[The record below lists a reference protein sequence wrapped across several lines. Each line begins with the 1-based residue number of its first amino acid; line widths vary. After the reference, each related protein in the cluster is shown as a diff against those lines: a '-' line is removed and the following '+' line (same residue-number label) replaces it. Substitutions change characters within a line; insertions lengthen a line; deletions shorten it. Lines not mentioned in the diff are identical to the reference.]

1 MVADTKQISLQE
13 SIANVIDV
21 QMLFALMILCGI
33 GITMMMSTTVEIGYK
48 SHADAFF
55 HVKKQMVFLLLG
67 VLCVFTVA
75 RIRLAYWEQLGP
87 FLLIVTIVL
96 LVMVLIPGLGTTVN
110 ASSRWIALGPIS
122 LQVSEFTKV
131 AMIVYLSGYIVRHG
145 TNVQKKFSAFINPMA
160 LVSVIAVLMMMEPD
174 FGSTVVLTALVFM
187 MLYLGGVRLAPFI
200 LSTAFSVLVMYF
212 LARNNEERW
221 SRVTTFWRPFEDP
234 LGDGFQLTQAL
245 IAIGNGG
252 IFGEGLGGSIQKLFY
267 LTEAHN
273 DFVFAV
279 LAEELGL
286 IGIAILLCTYFM
298 FIWRCFSLATSAQ
311 KQHMMFAQHIAYGCG
326 SWFALQATIHVGV
339 NMGLLPTKGL
349 SMPFISV
356 GGSNLLA
363 SCIAVGLL
371 VRVYM
376 EVNRQGARRVH
387 RPRRTNT
394 RKAG

>member
-1 MVADTKQISLQE
+1 MVSDNKQISLQE
-13 SIANVIDV
+13 SIANIIDV
-21 QMLFALMILCGI
+21 QMLLALMILCGI
-33 GITMMMSTTVEIGYK
+33 GITMMTSTTVEIGYK

-55 HVKKQMVFLLLG
+55 FVKKQMMFLLLG
-67 VLCVFTVA
+67 ALCVFAMA

-87 FLLIVTIVL
+87 LLLMATIVL
-96 LVMVLIPGLGTTVN
+96 LVMVLIPSLGTN
-110 ASSRWIALGPIS
+110 INGSSRWIALGPIS

-131 AMIVYLSGYIVRHG
+131 AMIIYLSGYIVRHG
-145 TNVQKKFSAFINPMA
+145 SNVQQNFSAFINPMV
-160 LVSVIAVLMMMEPD
+160 LVSIIAVLLMMEPD
-174 FGSTVVLTALVFM
+174 FGSTVVLTALVFT

-200 LSTAFSVLVMYF
+200 LSTALSVLVMYF
-212 LARNNEERW
+212 LARSNEERW

-273 DFVFAV
+273 DFVFSV

-286 IGIAILLCTYFM
+286 MGIAILLCAYFV
-298 FIWRCFSLATSAQ
+298 FIWRCFSLAGSAQ
-311 KQHMMFAQHIAYGCG
+311 KQHMTFAQNIAYGCG
-326 SWFALQATIHVGV
+326 VLFTLQATIHVGV

-371 VRVYM
+371 VRVYL
-376 EVNRQGARRVH
+376 EVNQQGARRVH
-387 RPRRTNT
+387 KRRRTSS